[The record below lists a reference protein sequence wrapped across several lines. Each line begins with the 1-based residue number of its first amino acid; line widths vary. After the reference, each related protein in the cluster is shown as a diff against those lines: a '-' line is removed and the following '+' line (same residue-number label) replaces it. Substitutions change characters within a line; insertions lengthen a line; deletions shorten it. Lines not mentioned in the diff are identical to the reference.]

1 MFEAHAALG
10 RLVQLVIHE
19 GRKPLQFIGANF
31 NNLEKDIQY
40 FIKHP
45 DNSEVKND
53 LMSFIEENKS
63 HIETIS
69 KLFAGLDPLTAK
81 RLSRK
86 KEFDICKNIHKNSD
100 FFKDQLFA
108 NKISLK
114 IECKETLY
122 YGREEDFFIIYTN
135 LIENSIYWLNTVE
148 QDNKSILIQLYEKDS
163 HIIIDYKDNGPGIDE
178 KFANEIFDAG
188 FSQKPEGGTGI
199 GLTLAGQAVSRNNG
213 QIECIKNDSGAF
225 FRITLMGDSNE

>member
-1 MFEAHAALG
+1 MYEAHAALG

-19 GRKPLQFIGANF
+19 GRKPLQFIGTNL
-31 NNLEKDIQY
+31 NNLEKDIRY

-45 DNSEVKND
+45 DNFEVKED

-63 HIETIS
+63 HIKTIS

-86 KEFDICKNIHKNSD
+86 KEFDICKNIQKNSD
-100 FFKDQLFA
+100 FFKHQLSA

-114 IECKETLY
+114 IECKESIY

-148 QDNKSILIQLYEKDS
+148 QDRKSIFVQVYEKDN
-163 HIIIDYKDNGPGIDE
+163 HIIINYKDNGPGIDE

-213 QIECIKNDSGAF
+213 QIECIKNDNGAF
-225 FRITLMGDSNE
+225 FRITLIGEEE